1 MHVKLIRPVAP
12 RLLVPRSVISQKFLS
27 VIYNLTSQLVNQTLT
42 DHHFFLIGIFLP
54 FYKGLEKHHDLRKE
68 QEKN

>member
-27 VIYNLTSQLVNQTLT
+27 VIYNFNFTTGKPNTNGSSLFPNC
-42 DHHFFLIGIFLP
+42 HFPSILQGT
-54 FYKGLEKHHDLRKE
+54 
-68 QEKN
+68 